1 MSIQP
6 QGAGSKK
13 PWPEGTIEDWQSGA
27 SYGWLADKYGRSYST
42 VAKLC
47 RRAKE
52 LGTERVEQSTGRR
65 RGGRVALAL
74 QKPLSY
80 GHHSIGVRLNKYRE
94 IDNAYTYQQMA
105 DRISVN
111 RLTVKKME
119 LGLHDFTI
127 RELQTLALVMTTTVE
142 ELMKPFVRT

>member
-13 PWPEGTIEDWQSGA
+13 PWPEGTIEDWQNGA

-42 VAKLC
+42 VVKLI

-52 LGTERVEQSTGRR
+52 MGTERVAHTTGRR

-94 IDNAYTYQQMA
+94 IDHAYTYQQMA
-105 DRISVN
+105 DQISVN

-127 RELQTLALVMTTTVE
+127 RELQTLAIVMSTTVE
-142 ELMKPFVRT
+142 ELMKPFVKM